1 MSALPFFAAIAVSG
15 RTLPKQLSFSESPQS
30 GTVGIQYYGT
40 GAGGYGFSVGY
51 VTLKTNR
58 TIGRVSVKSCLYIYD
73 SGLRT
78 DSRPADIFIVRYR
91 LQEGYAAIL
100 SFHAFPHYPPGNRES
115 GEVVSLSLLVDI
127 DGTETAFAF
136 NAFTLIESWTDELE
150 KAETALHYERKFSPS
165 DF

>member
-1 MSALPFFAAIAVSG
+1 M
-15 RTLPKQLSFSESPQS
+15 
-30 GTVGIQYYGT
+30 
-40 GAGGYGFSVGY
+40 
-51 VTLKTNR
+51 TLKTNR